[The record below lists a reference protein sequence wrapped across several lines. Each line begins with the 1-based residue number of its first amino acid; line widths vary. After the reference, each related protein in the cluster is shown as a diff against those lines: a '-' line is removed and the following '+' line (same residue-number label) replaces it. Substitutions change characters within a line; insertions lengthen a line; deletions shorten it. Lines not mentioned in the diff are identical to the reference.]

1 MAAIVE
7 ELEASFDEDL
17 VRKVATK
24 MYTSFS
30 SHLDAKAV
38 ANKIKAKLAKNGEPP
53 FPYYTNTSVYSQ
65 VLRSV
70 LLSRSVRVPFHHTLV
85 LRRSVVLVLVWTV
98 CRPSTRI

>member
-38 ANKIKAKLAKNGEPP
+38 ANKIKAKLAKNGESPS
-53 FPYYTNTSVYSQ
+53 PYYTNTSVYSQ
-65 VLRSV
+65 VLGRFCCRGLFV
-70 LLSRSVRVPFHHTLV
+70 YLSTIH
-85 LRRSVVLVLVWTV
+85 
-98 CRPSTRI
+98 

>member
-30 SHLDAKAV
+30 GHLDAKAV

-65 VLRSV
+65 VLGLFCSCG
-70 LLSRSVRVPFHHTLV
+70 LWFSRSVRVV
-85 LRRSVVLVLVWTV
+85 CGSRSGLD
-98 CRPSTRI
+98 CRPSVWRSL